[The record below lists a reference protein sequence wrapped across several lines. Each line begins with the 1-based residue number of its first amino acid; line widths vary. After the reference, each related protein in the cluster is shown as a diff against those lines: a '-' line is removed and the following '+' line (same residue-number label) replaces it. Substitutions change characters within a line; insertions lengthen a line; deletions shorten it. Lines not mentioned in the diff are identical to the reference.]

1 MPLISLKY
9 TSSHPNDLEQGNIA
23 SIYQF
28 WIAMLIKAGGLV
40 GKYALTAEMT
50 GDTQS
55 KPLALIPFLRQ
66 LKKLIGWNGQIAY
79 LRYGKIWREMSTS
92 HVLSGCVGVWLLI

>member
-28 WIAMLIKAGGLV
+28 WIAMLIKRL
-40 GKYALTAEMT
+40 E
-50 GDTQS
+50 D
-55 KPLALIPFLRQ
+55 
-66 LKKLIGWNGQIAY
+66 
-79 LRYGKIWREMSTS
+79 
-92 HVLSGCVGVWLLI
+92 